1 MIRMA
6 IQVVL
11 IDEADDR
18 RDVHEIVRIERA
30 ALCAERLGLSRNEY
44 LRRTLVK
51 IAKVSA
57 RPVSRED
64 LKRSIELLADL
75 DDQSVMARAW

>member
-18 RDVHEIVRIERA
+18 RDVHGIVRIERA
-30 ALCAERLGLSRNEY
+30 ALCAEGLGLSLAESKAISGGIQQVFAGAQVAEWQAAQRTCPDCGH
-44 LRRTLVK
+44 RR
-51 IAKVSA
+51 S
-57 RPVSRED
+57 
-64 LKRSIELLADL
+64 LKGHHPI
-75 DDQSVMARAW
+75 